1 MFSHVPGFFSLGH
14 GATKSKSENA
24 RNVAILGKSRNFAL
38 FYSVSQY
45 DYFRRN
51 FFELKGTA
59 LFVSHFTSE
68 NSFQKYLSMARGRLF
83 KVEISLF
90 RSVGLSAA
98 KKIKEA

>member
-1 MFSHVPGFFSLGH
+1 MPGFFSLGH

-24 RNVAILGKSRNFAL
+24 RNVTILGKSQNFAL

-68 NSFQKYLSMARGRLF
+68 NDSFQKYLSMARGRLF
-83 KVEISLF
+83 KVEIPLF